1 MNVIVS
7 DVVLT
12 LVCSLLLRLRIGF
25 RPLILAAA
33 AIAIFI
39 LLLAVYIALLFILSL
54 FVNLNKPQKRINRF
68 YRAFLNETMGL
79 ALGVCRI
86 HIKTKG
92 LELVP
97 PNCRYLIVC
106 NHRSNFDP
114 IIMAWVLRGRE
125 LAFISKPENFRI
137 PICGQFIHMCC
148 YLPID
153 RKNNR
158 KAMLTIKEASELI
171 SGNVTSIGIFPEG
184 TRNMTSETLLDFHA
198 GAFKIATRN
207 EVPIIVAVM
216 HGTGAISKRAPLKAT
231 NVTFE
236 IADVIYPSE
245 YKGKKTVEISADVQ
259 KIMRNSLEK

>member
-39 LLLAVYIALLFILSL
+39 LVLAAYIALLFILSL

-86 HIKTKG
+86 HI
-92 LELVP
+92 L
-97 PNCRYLIVC
+97 VC

-125 LAFISKPENFRI
+125 LAFISKPENFKI

-216 HGTGAISKRAPLKAT
+216 HGTEAISKRAPLKAT